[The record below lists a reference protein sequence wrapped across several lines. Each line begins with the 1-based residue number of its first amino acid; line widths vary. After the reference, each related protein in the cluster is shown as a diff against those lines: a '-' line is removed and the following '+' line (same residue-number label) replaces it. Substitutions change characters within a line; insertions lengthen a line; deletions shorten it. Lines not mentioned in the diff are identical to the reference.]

1 MGEPVTVPRAVEAD
15 VRSPDVRQLSFLPD
29 PIDQEFIAFHH
40 RNPHVYR
47 ALVGL
52 AREWVRAGNRRCSIN
67 MLFEV
72 LRFDH
77 GLRTSSSDGLKL
89 NNSFRSRY
97 ARLIAANEPDL
108 AEAFETRALASERG
122 YQP

>member
-1 MGEPVTVPRAVEAD
+1 MASRIPAATQLRTQPRLG
-15 VRSPDVRQLSFLPD
+15 QLSFLPD
-29 PIDQEFIAFHH
+29 PIDQAFVAFHH
-40 RNPHVYR
+40 SNPHVYR

-52 AREWVRAGNRRCSIN
+52 AREWVRAGNGRCSMG

-77 GLRTSSSDGLKL
+77 GLRTASADGLKL
-89 NNSFRSRY
+89 NNNFRSRY

-108 AEAFETRALASERG
+108 AHAFETRALATEREVVRA
-122 YQP
+122 